1 MKKIFKVFIS
11 ILVIIILCLVLDLIF
26 IFTMNRPLFGIYAK
40 QPYTYTGLFY
50 NVSTCPEYSVP
61 QIKSKGTKFSC
72 AISKSDIGNV
82 IDIVDETKDMKTFA
96 CAEALEEF
104 YEDDNY
110 QYYFSCIK
118 GKYIVV
124 KYESGFEESVKDALK
139 YGTIT
144 IDDLD
149 NYSIDY
155 IKYKKYWRS

>member
-1 MKKIFKVFIS
+1 MKKIFKILIS
-11 ILVIIILCLVLDLIF
+11 IIVVIILCVVLDLIF
-26 IFTMNRPLFGIYAK
+26 IFTTNRPLFGIQVR

-50 NVSTCPEYSVP
+50 NVYNCPEYP
-61 QIKSKGTKFSC
+61 MAQIKSKGTKFSC
-72 AISKSDIGNV
+72 AISRNDIGKV
-82 IDIVDETKDMKTFA
+82 IDIVDETKDMKNFA
-96 CAEALEEF
+96 CAEALEGF

-124 KYESGFEESVKDALK
+124 KYESGFQESVKDALK

-149 NYSIDY
+149 NYSIEY
-155 IKYKKYWRS
+155 IKYEK

>member
-1 MKKIFKVFIS
+1 MKRIFK
-11 ILVIIILCLVLDLIF
+11 ILIGIIVVIILCVVLDLIF
-26 IFTMNRPLFGIYAK
+26 IFTMNRPLFGIHAK
-40 QPYTYTGLFY
+40 QPYTYTGIFY
-50 NVSTCPEYSVP
+50 NVYNCPEYP
-61 QIKSKGTKFSC
+61 MAQIKSKGTKFGC
-72 AISKSDIGNV
+72 AISRKDIGKV
-82 IDIVDETKDMKTFA
+82 IDIVDETKNIKNFS

-110 QYYFSCIK
+110 QYFFSCIK

-124 KYESGFEESVKDALK
+124 KYESGFQEFVKDALE

-155 IKYKKYWRS
+155 IKYAK